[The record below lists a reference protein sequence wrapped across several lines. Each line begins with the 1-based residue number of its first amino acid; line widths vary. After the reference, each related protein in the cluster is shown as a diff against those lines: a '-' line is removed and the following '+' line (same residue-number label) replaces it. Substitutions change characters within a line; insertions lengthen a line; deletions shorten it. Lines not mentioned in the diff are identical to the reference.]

1 MKKKI
6 LVVDNDPLIVEF
18 ITGLLE
24 RKGHEV
30 VAAEDGISALDILTS
45 FVPDIMFID
54 LIMPRIS
61 GEKLCRIVRSMPHL
75 NNCYLVIVS
84 ATVAEQAPDCS
95 KVGADA
101 YIAKGSYSTMGDHI
115 LAAVNGADD
124 FSGERKPIMGL
135 DDVHPRQMTKE
146 LLSQNRHLETM
157 LESLSEGILEVY
169 SERVVYANSAAV
181 SLLGFDQKK
190 ILGSY
195 PLDLFD
201 KFARQRVEAL
211 LKSGT
216 DKSDEIGKDIPVEIN
231 GRRVDMKALSLKED
245 ASTTILVMR
254 DVTEQKQTEEE
265 KKRLEAQLQRAQKM
279 EAIGTLAGG
288 VAHDLNNVLSAI
300 VGYPDL
306 LLMQIPEDSPL
317 RKPILILQDSG
328 KKAATIVQDML
339 TLARRG
345 VVTDA
350 VVNLNDIISE
360 YLKSPVHEKVKLYH
374 PGVEVESNLG
384 PDLLNITG
392 SAMHFTQTIMN
403 LVSNAAEAMTDGGK
417 IFISTENRYIDRPIS
432 GYDSIEEGD
441 YITLA
446 VSDTGT
452 GISSEDMERIFEPF
466 YTKKKMGRS
475 GTGLGMSVVWGTIKD
490 HNGYIDVQSTEG
502 KGTTFTLY
510 FPATRQEIAEDKA
523 QLSIEEYMG
532 KGESILVV
540 DDVKAQLEMAFTIL
554 TTLGYAADTVSS
566 GEDAVEYLKE
576 HTVDLVILDMIMD
589 PGIDGLDTYK
599 KILEVLPGQKTI
611 VASGFSETDR
621 VRDAQKLGAGAYV
634 KKPYTLEKIGLAVKA
649 ELEK

>member
-6 LVVDNDPLIVEF
+6 LVVDNDPLILEF

-30 VAAEDGISALDILTS
+30 VAAEDGISALNLLAS

-231 GRRVDMKALSLKED
+231 GRRIDMKALSLKED

-254 DVTEQKQTEEE
+254 DVTERKRAEEVRQKAHDELERRVEERTAELAETNKHLQGEIEERKRAE
-265 KKRLEAQLQRAQKM
+265 KALFKAHNKLEEQIKERTAKLVEANEQLQREFTERKQVEQERLQREKLQGVL
-279 EAIGTLAGG
+279 ETAGA
-288 VAHDLNNVLSAI
+288 VCHELNQPMQVVSL
-300 VGYPDL
+300 YCE
-306 LLMQIPEDSPL
+306 LLM
-317 RKPILILQDSG
+317 
-328 KKAATIVQDML
+328 
-339 TLARRG
+339 
-345 VVTDA
+345 
-350 VVNLNDIISE
+350 
-360 YLKSPVHEKVKLYH
+360 EKVS
-374 PGVEVESNLG
+374 ESD
-384 PDLLNITG
+384 PHYEDL
-392 SAMHFTQTIMN
+392 S
-403 LVSNAAEAMTDGGK
+403 K
-417 IFISTENRYIDRPIS
+417 IFQEIQRMSETTGKLMGITKYETT
-432 GYDSIEEGD
+432 D
-441 YITLA
+441 YI
-446 VSDTGT
+446 
-452 GISSEDMERIFEPF
+452 E
-466 YTKKKMGRS
+466 GR
-475 GTGLGMSVVWGTIKD
+475 K
-490 HNGYIDVQSTEG
+490 
-502 KGTTFTLY
+502 
-510 FPATRQEIAEDKA
+510 
-523 QLSIEEYMG
+523 
-532 KGESILVV
+532 
-540 DDVKAQLEMAFTIL
+540 
-554 TTLGYAADTVSS
+554 
-566 GEDAVEYLKE
+566 
-576 HTVDLVILDMIMD
+576 ILDIE
-589 PGIDGLDTYK
+589 K
-599 KILEVLPGQKTI
+599 
-611 VASGFSETDR
+611 ASNG
-621 VRDAQKLGAGAYV
+621 
-634 KKPYTLEKIGLAVKA
+634 
-649 ELEK
+649 